1 MSRGRRRQ
9 MVDREHKKN
18 LSDFTP
24 RLWQLA
30 RYVLGCQ
37 LPLKYRYFEHAGQR
51 IANKIL
57 AHRDGLHVW
66 I

>member
-37 LPLKYRYFEHAGQR
+37 LPLIYSHAKR
-51 IANKIL
+51 IWFNRIPYL
-57 AHRDGLHVW
+57 AFR
-66 I
+66 